1 MTYTL
6 APAFAWS
13 SALARVV
20 LLIIAAFAGA
30 CAAVAQ
36 APTFQVTG
44 VEANDVLN
52 VRSKPT
58 TRSTVVGTLAPGT
71 AGIRLIGQPKKNGRT
86 LWQRIQHG
94 KIVGWVNQ
102 RFLQRSE
109 IAARTAATKTDQPT
123 LTTSSKVAAK
133 LKKRVALVI
142 GNGKYRHGVTPLANA
157 GNDGRDIAQSLK
169 RLGFD
174 VIQIIDAD
182 LKASKAA
189 LRTFSQRAEGAEI
202 ALFFFAGHG
211 IQVNGENYL
220 LPTSVNLEQPE
231 DVLLQAVSLSD
242 VMAAFAEAKPAL
254 AIVVLDACRNNP
266 ATGTLEENARSRGI
280 TSIKIGKG
288 LAKRSGLPG
297 MMIVYST
304 DPDNVAADGIGR
316 NSPFTKAM
324 LTKMTEPEVEV
335 RLMFGAVREA
345 VVKATDGQQ
354 TPWMEEAVLGRFY
367 FTPPPEIR
375 TSLFHGRWFAEHW
388 TLEVDAKRVKLQKAF
403 APETEIF
410 TAAKCGR
417 VFKRTYATLKVDRIR
432 QELGNPRIAEWARRL
447 KDTKTVRVMKIVC
460 HYGANL
466 YYFLLGNDTQ
476 MLVARFSEQDWVMF
490 EGFDKDLR

>member
-1 MTYTL
+1 MTQT
-6 APAFAWS
+6 F
-13 SALARVV
+13 ALAITLGRLL
-20 LLIIAAFAGA
+20 LLIGGALA
-30 CAAVAQ
+30 CATAVSAQ
-36 APTFQVTG
+36 TQTYQVTG
-44 VEANDVLN
+44 VAADDVLN

-58 TRSTVVGTLAPGT
+58 TRSAVVGTLQPG
-71 AGIRLIGQPKKNGRT
+71 ASGIRLIGQPKQNGRT
-86 LWQRIQHG
+86 QWQRIQHR
-94 KIVGWVNQ
+94 KAIGWVNQ

-109 IAARTAATKTDQPT
+109 QAATVPSDNAAQPT
-123 LTTSSKVAAK
+123 LATSSQVAAK

-220 LPTSVNLEQPE
+220 LPTSVNLQQPE
-231 DVLLQAVSLSD
+231 DVLLQAISLSD

-266 ATGTLEENARSRGI
+266 ATGTLEDNARSRGI

-304 DPDNVAADGIGR
+304 DPDNVAGDGIGR

-324 LTKMTEPEVEV
+324 LAKMTEPEVEV

-345 VVKATDGQQ
+345 VVKATNGQQ

-375 TSLFHGRWFAEHW
+375 TALFHGRWFAEHW

-410 TAAKCGR
+410 TAAKCGS

-432 QELGNPRIAEWARRL
+432 QELGNPRIAEWAKRL
-447 KDTKTVRVMKIVC
+447 KNTKTVRVMKIVC

-476 MLVARFSEQDWVMF
+476 MLVARFSEQDWLMF